1 MISLTSRTNGDQIRI
16 RVSGHAGAGPHG
28 YDLVCAAVSA
38 LTQSLE
44 LNAERAETFDK
55 AGLSEID
62 MPFCINNLVLYKS
75 YLRSMQVLA
84 AQYPGNVSIGDIA
97 EDWE

>member
-44 LNAERAETFDK
+44 LNAEQAETFDK

-62 MPFCINNLVLYKS
+62 MPFCITNLVLYKS

-84 AQYPGNVSIGDIA
+84 DQYPGNVVIGDIA
-97 EDWE
+97 EEWE

>member
-1 MISLTSRTNGDQIRI
+1 MIRVTSKSNGDQIKL

-28 YDLVCAAVSA
+28 YDPVCAAVSA

-44 LNAERAETFDK
+44 INAERAETFDK

-62 MPFCINNLVLYKS
+62 MPYCIVNMVLYKA
-75 YLRSMQVLA
+75 YLRSMRVLA
-84 AQYPGNVSIGDIA
+84 NQYPDNISISDIA

>member
-1 MISLTSRTNGDQIRI
+1 MIMLTSKNNGNQIRI

-44 LNAERAETFDK
+44 INAERAETFDK

-62 MPFCINNLVLYKS
+62 MPFCIANLVLYKS

-84 AQYPGNVSIGDIA
+84 DQYPDNIAIGDIA
-97 EDWE
+97 EEWE

>member
-1 MISLTSRTNGDQIRI
+1 MISLTSKNNGNQIKI

-28 YDLVCAAVSA
+28 YDLVCADVSA

-44 LNAERAETFDK
+44 INAERAETFDK

-62 MPFCINNLVLYKS
+62 MPFCITNLVLYRS

-84 AQYPGNVSIGDIA
+84 DQYPDNIAIGDIA
-97 EDWE
+97 EEWE

>member
-1 MISLTSRTNGDQIRI
+1 MIRLTSKSNGDQIRI

-44 LNAERAETFDK
+44 INAERAESFDK
-55 AGLSEID
+55 AGLSKID
-62 MPFCINNLVLYKS
+62 MPYCIANLVLYKS
-75 YLRSMQVLA
+75 YLRSMRVLA
-84 AQYPGNVSIGDIA
+84 DQYPDNICIGDIA
-97 EDWE
+97 EGWE

>member
-1 MISLTSRTNGDQIRI
+1 MIKLTSQSNGDQIRI
-16 RVSGHAGAGPHG
+16 MVSGHAGAGPHG

-44 LNAERAETFDK
+44 INAERAETFDK

-62 MPFCINNLVLYKS
+62 MPYCIVNMVLYKA
-75 YLRSMQVLA
+75 YLRSMRVLA
-84 AQYPGNVSIGDIA
+84 DQYPDNIAIGDIA
-97 EDWE
+97 EDQE

>member
-1 MISLTSRTNGDQIRI
+1 MIRLTSKTNGDKIRI
-16 RVSGHAGAGPHG
+16 RVSGHAGAGPYG

-44 LNAERAETFDK
+44 INAEQAETFGK

-62 MPFCINNLVLYKS
+62 IPFCIANLVLYKS
-75 YLRSMQVLA
+75 YLRSMRVLA
-84 AQYPGNVSIGDIA
+84 DQYPGNISIGDIA
-97 EDWE
+97 EEWE

>member
-1 MISLTSRTNGDQIRI
+1 MIRLTSKSNGDQIKLT
-16 RVSGHAGAGPHG
+16 VSGHAGAGPYG

-62 MPFCINNLVLYKS
+62 MPFCITNLVLYKS
-75 YLRSMQVLA
+75 YLRSTQVLA
-84 AQYPGNVSIGDIA
+84 DQYPGNVVIGDIA
-97 EDWE
+97 EEWE

>member
-1 MISLTSRTNGDQIRI
+1 MISLTSRNNGDQIRI

-44 LNAERAETFDK
+44 INAERAEALDE
-55 AGLSEID
+55 AGLSEVNI
-62 MPFCINNLVLYKS
+62 PYCITNLVLYKS
-75 YLRSMQVLA
+75 YLRSMRVLA
-84 AQYPGNVSIGDIA
+84 DQYPDNISIGDIA
-97 EDWE
+97 EDWV